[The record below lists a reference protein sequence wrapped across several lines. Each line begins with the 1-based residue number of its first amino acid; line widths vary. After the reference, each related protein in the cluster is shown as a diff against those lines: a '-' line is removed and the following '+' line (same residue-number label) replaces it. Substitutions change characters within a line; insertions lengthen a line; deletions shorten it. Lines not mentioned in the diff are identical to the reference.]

1 MFRKAEGKAGTSTTG
16 QNTASIPTARAKRS
30 RMRILVIEDD
40 EALLRALA
48 ESFAGAGISC
58 ECCNTAAE
66 ATQLLEGFAY
76 DAVVLDLGLP
86 DEDGLTLLR
95 RLRMQGNRLPVIVL
109 TARSHPLARV
119 EGLGAGADDY
129 LGKPF
134 LFAELV
140 ARLDAVLR
148 RFDGRVSNTINYGGL
163 VFDMDAR
170 TAFVGGELLHLS
182 PREREVL
189 EILLRRHDRPVTH
202 AVIEDQLCGAVEGLS
217 VNAIEVYVH
226 RLRRKLVAANAQVTI
241 ENVRGVGYT
250 LHTAP

>member
-1 MFRKAEGKAGTSTTG
+1 MASTSTAG
-16 QNTASIPTARAKRS
+16 QSIAATPTARSKRI
-30 RMRILVIEDD
+30 RMRILLIEDD
-40 EALLRALA
+40 EALSRALA
-48 ESFAGAGISC
+48 GSFAGAGVSC
-58 ECCNTAAE
+58 ELCETAAE
-66 ATQLLEGFAY
+66 AAQLLEGFAY

-134 LFAELV
+134 LFAELL

-148 RFDGRVSNTINYGGL
+148 RFDGRASNTITYGGL

-170 TAFVGGELLHLS
+170 TACVAGELLQLS

-202 AVIEDQLCGAVEGLS
+202 AVIEDQLCGTVDGLS
-217 VNAIEVYVH
+217 INAIEVYIH
-226 RLRRKLVAANAQVTI
+226 RLRRKLVRVDAQVTI
-241 ENVRGVGYT
+241 QNVRGVGYT
-250 LHTAP
+250 LYKTP